1 MVCAKCEKKLTKVAA
16 PDKWKDGSR
25 NSKGKRLQNPW
36 FYCVIVVSFI
46 NIPVFTVGEGG
57 RKLNENKLL
66 SKSAKSR

>member
-25 NSKGKRLQNPW
+25 NSKGTDYR
-36 FYCVIVVSFI
+36 FYNFIVPLYFVLL
-46 NIPVFTVGEGG
+46 NIPQITVGEGG